1 MPPTVSVAAF
11 VFGIVLLLAA
21 LIGKELKVVTMELP
35 ALGPGRRIVLGLLGI
50 GLTVF
55 GLLEGQWPELKA
67 PTASPTTQSAAQLV
81 SAGPA
86 PVAAAAQITPVAA
99 ARAGVLPCLADVAET
114 DLAIVSVDP
123 ARRTDVK
130 WGVGQ
135 PRAGVL
141 AIQFEDPTGIRG
153 GVKFKTLT
161 SATGIDII
169 AVVDSSCQPITS
181 YGNITRP
188 NQPKDAPY
196 DFDAMRYQ
204 FGDDVVS
211 AGISYG
217 EGDGRLLVIAQQ
229 LVP

>member
-11 VFGIVLLLAA
+11 VFGVVLILAA
-21 LIGKELKVVTMELP
+21 LIGKELKIVTMELP
-35 ALGPGRRIVLGLLGI
+35 ALGPGRRLVLGLLGI
-50 GLTVF
+50 GLTAF
-55 GLLEGQWPELKA
+55 GLMEGQLPDFKLA
-67 PTASPTTQSAAQLV
+67 AQSPTTQSAKQLV
-81 SAGPA
+81 SAAPP
-86 PVAAAAQITPVAA
+86 PVAAAAQITPLAA
-99 ARAGVLPCLADVAET
+99 GRDKVLPCLGDIAET
-114 DLAIVSVDP
+114 DLAIVPVDP

-153 GVKFKTLT
+153 GVKFKTLA

-169 AVVDSSCQPITS
+169 TVVDGSCQTITS

-188 NQPKDAPY
+188 NQPKNAPY
-196 DFDAMRYQ
+196 NYDAMRYQ

-217 EGDGRLLVIAQQ
+217 EGDGKLLVIAQQ

>member
-11 VFGIVLLLAA
+11 VFGVVLILAA
-21 LIGKELKVVTMELP
+21 LIGKELKIVTMELP
-35 ALGPGRRIVLGLLGI
+35 ALGPGRRLMLGLLGI
-50 GLTVF
+50 GLTAF
-55 GLLEGQWPELKA
+55 GLMEGQLPDFKLA
-67 PTASPTTQSAAQLV
+67 AQSPTTQSATQLV
-81 SAGPA
+81 SAAPP
-86 PVAAAAQITPVAA
+86 PVAAAAQITPLAA
-99 ARAGVLPCLADVAET
+99 GRDNVLPCLGDVPET
-114 DLAIVSVDP
+114 DLAIVPVDP

-135 PRAGVL
+135 PRDGVL

-153 GVKFKTLT
+153 GVKFKTLA

-169 AVVDSSCQPITS
+169 TVVGGSCQPITS

-188 NQPKDAPY
+188 NQPKNAPY
-196 DFDAMRYQ
+196 NFDAMRYQ

-217 EGDGRLLVIAQQ
+217 EGDGKLLVIAQQ